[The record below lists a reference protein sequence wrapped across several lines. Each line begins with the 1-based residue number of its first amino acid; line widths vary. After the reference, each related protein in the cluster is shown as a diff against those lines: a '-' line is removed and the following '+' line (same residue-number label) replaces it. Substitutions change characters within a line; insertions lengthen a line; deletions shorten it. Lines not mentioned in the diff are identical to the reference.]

1 MPARR
6 DRQDAC
12 VTTWHCCRTSADD
25 KFASASSVESAMPK
39 LPLMDYVGRPL
50 LACLF
55 LALLCLQ
62 WRFPLRRQHF
72 SVLHRLVRNFVLSIP
87 GFAIV
92 RLAMLP
98 IPLAIAMWAQEKHFG
113 LLNWLAVPF
122 WIAFVATFLLM
133 DYAYWWWHWA
143 NHMVPVF
150 WRFHNVHHTDLDLD
164 VSTAARFHFGEM
176 IFSVGFLSVA
186 VAVFGIAPIM
196 LLVFFIT
203 LEAATLFHH
212 SNWRLPIKLE
222 RFHHSNWRLPIK
234 LERILNLIIV
244 TPRMHG
250 IHHSIVQRETNS
262 NWGTIFCWWDKFHRT
277 LRRDVPQDAIT
288 IGVAA
293 YREEH
298 ELTLGK
304 LLALPFRQ
312 QRAWRLPNGEVP
324 DRAVQPAQKL
334 TE

>member
-1 MPARR
+1 
-6 DRQDAC
+6 
-12 VTTWHCCRTSADD
+12 
-25 KFASASSVESAMPK
+25 
-39 LPLMDYVGRPL
+39 MDYVGRPL
-50 LACLF
+50 LACVF
-55 LALLCLQ
+55 LALLLLQ
-62 WRFPLRRQHF
+62 GRFALRRQHF

-98 IPLAIAMWAQEKHFG
+98 IPLAVAASAQDRHIG
-113 LLNWLAVPF
+113 LLNWVSLPGWA
-122 WIAFVATFLLM
+122 AAVATFLVM

-143 NHMVPVF
+143 NHMVPLF

-176 IFSVGFLSVA
+176 IFSIGFLSLA
-186 VAVFGIAPIM
+186 VMVFGIAPIM
-196 LLVFFIT
+196 LVAFFIT
-203 LEAATLFHH
+203 LEVATLFHH

-222 RFHHSNWRLPIK
+222 RL
-234 LERILNLIIV
+234 LNLVIV

-262 NWGTIFCWWDKFHRT
+262 NWGTIFCCWDKLHRT
-277 LRRDVPQDAIT
+277 LRRDVPQGAIT
-288 IGVAA
+288 IGVAG

-304 LLALPFRQ
+304 LFSLPFQ
-312 QRAWRLPNGEVP
+312 DQRPWRLPNGEVP
-324 DRAVQPAQKL
+324 ERAPQPADKL
-334 TE
+334 AE